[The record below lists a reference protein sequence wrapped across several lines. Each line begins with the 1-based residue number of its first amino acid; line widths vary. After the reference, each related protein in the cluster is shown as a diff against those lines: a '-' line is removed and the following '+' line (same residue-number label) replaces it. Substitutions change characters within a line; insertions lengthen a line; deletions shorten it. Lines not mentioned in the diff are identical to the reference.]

1 MAGQLQA
8 LFRCAHA
15 RMSVTRSKHAIYC
28 GVRSSSAA
36 AARAAQPVRPYDD
49 IPKSSTFADLNAI
62 SAHKVGQKLL
72 QSVMKHGTLFRETIQ
87 METAEELVVCDPSDL
102 KIVFQA
108 EGRWPIRPEGGAW
121 FKEAQEPN
129 EPLGV
134 GQRYVLCFILHKVTM
149 C

>member
-1 MAGQLQA
+1 
-8 LFRCAHA
+8 
-15 RMSVTRSKHAIYC
+15 MSVTRSKHAIHQC
-28 GVRSSSAA
+28 DVRSSSAA
-36 AARAAQPVRPYDD
+36 AARAAQPVRPYGD

-72 QSVMKHGTLFRETIQ
+72 QSVMKHGTLFRETIE

-108 EGRWPIRPEGGAW
+108 EGRWPIRPEGGTW

-134 GQRYVLCFILHKVTM
+134 GQRYVLCFIRHKVTM
-149 C
+149 Y